1 MRYHPVTGYAAP
13 WLNPIKS
20 EDIYMVS
27 GLFALIGRIMLAL
40 LFIVSGVMKLTD
52 IPATAAVMTTVN
64 LPTSLALPAALL
76 EIIGGLMIM
85 FGVFTRLTALAFAAF
100 CLLTALLFHRETA
113 DPVQAAAALK
123 NIAIA
128 GGFLCLF
135 AFDQKSY
142 SFDAY
147 RARRQREAD
156 ARLVTRNDHDV
167 NDRTHNR
174 FADSSRTNADVIQ
187 DRDRRL

>member
-1 MRYHPVTGYAAP
+1 M
-13 WLNPIKS
+13 L
-20 EDIYMVS
+20 S

-40 LFIVSGVMKLTD
+40 LFIVSGTMKLTD
-52 IPATAAVMTTVN
+52 IPGTASFMASVN
-64 LPTSLALPAALL
+64 LPTNLALPTALF
-76 EIIGGLMIM
+76 EIVGGLMIL
-85 FGVFTRLTALAFAAF
+85 FGVFTRLTAVAFAAF

-113 DPVQAAAALK
+113 DPLQAAAALK

-156 ARLVTRNDHDV
+156 ARLVTRNEHDA
-167 NDRTHNR
+167 NDRSHNR
-174 FADSSRTNADVIQ
+174 FVDGPRTDTDTAY
-187 DRDRRL
+187 DRDRRI

>member
-1 MRYHPVTGYAAP
+1 M
-13 WLNPIKS
+13 L
-20 EDIYMVS
+20 S
-27 GLFALIGRIMLAL
+27 GFFALIGRIMLAL
-40 LFIVSGVMKLTD
+40 LFIISGVMKLAD
-52 IPATAAVMTTVN
+52 IPGTASYMATVN
-64 LPTSLALPAALL
+64 LPTNLALPTAIF
-76 EIIGGLMIM
+76 EIIGGLMIL
-85 FGVFTRLTALAFAAF
+85 FGIFTRLTALAFAAF

-147 RARRQREAD
+147 RARRQRKTD
-156 ARLVTRNDHDV
+156 ARLVARNDHDV
-167 NDRTHNR
+167 SDRTHNR
-174 FADSSRTNADVIQ
+174 FADSDRTNADAVH
-187 DRDRRL
+187 DRDRRI

>member
-1 MRYHPVTGYAAP
+1 VKP
-13 WLNPIKS
+13 
-20 EDIYMVS
+20 EDFYMVS

-40 LFIVSGVMKLTD
+40 LFIVSGAMKMSD
-52 IPATAAVMTTVN
+52 IPATAAAMASIN
-64 LPTSLALPAALL
+64 LPTSLALPTALF
-76 EIIGGLMIM
+76 EIIGGMMIM

-156 ARLVTRNDHDV
+156 DRLVTRNDYDL
-167 NDRTHNR
+167 NDPTHNR
-174 FADSSRTNADVIQ
+174 FADGDRTNPDFIPK
-187 DRDRRL
+187 RDR

>member
-1 MRYHPVTGYAAP
+1 MF
-13 WLNPIKS
+13 
-20 EDIYMVS
+20 S

-40 LFIVSGVMKLTD
+40 LFIVSGAMKLTD
-52 IPATAAVMTTVN
+52 ISGTAAYMASVN
-64 LPTSLALPAALL
+64 LPTNLALPTALF
-76 EIIGGLMIM
+76 EIIGGLMIV
-85 FGVFTRLTALAFAAF
+85 FGIFTRLTAFLFAAF

-135 AFDQKSY
+135 AYDQKSY

-147 RARRQREAD
+147 RARRRRDAD
-156 ARLVTRNDHDV
+156 NGVVADDRVVVTT
-167 NDRTHNR
+167 DRDNRDRPHNR
-174 FADSSRTNADVIQ
+174 FSDGDTNDLTP
-187 DRDRRL
+187 DHNRNRRF

>member
-1 MRYHPVTGYAAP
+1 M
-13 WLNPIKS
+13 L
-20 EDIYMVS
+20 S

-52 IPATAAVMTTVN
+52 IPATASYMASVN
-64 LPTSLALPAALL
+64 LPTNLALPVAWF
-76 EIIGGLMIM
+76 EIIGGVMIM
-85 FGVFTRLTALAFAAF
+85 FGIFTRLTALAFAAF

-113 DPVQAAAALK
+113 DPIQAAAALK

-147 RARRQREAD
+147 RARRRRDTD
-156 ARLVTRNDHDV
+156 ARLATRTDHDV
-167 NDRTHNR
+167 SDRAHNR
-174 FADSSRTNADVIQ
+174 FVDGHRTDTNIVH
-187 DRDRRL
+187 DRDRRI

>member
-1 MRYHPVTGYAAP
+1 
-13 WLNPIKS
+13 
-20 EDIYMVS
+20 MVS

-40 LFIVSGVMKLTD
+40 LFIVSGAMKMTD
-52 IPATAAVMTTVN
+52 IPVTAAAMASIN
-64 LPTSLALPAALL
+64 LPTSLALPTALF
-76 EIIGGLMIM
+76 EIIGGMMIM

-123 NIAIA
+123 NIAID
-128 GGFLCLF
+128 GGLLCLF

-156 ARLVTRNDHDV
+156 DRIVTRNDRDAEESA
-167 NDRTHNR
+167 TSR
-174 FADSSRTNADVIQ
+174 FADGDRARPDISRN
-187 DRDRRL
+187 RDRHH

>member
-1 MRYHPVTGYAAP
+1 M
-13 WLNPIKS
+13 L
-20 EDIYMVS
+20 S
-27 GLFALIGRIMLAL
+27 GLFALVGRVLLAL

-52 IPATAAVMTTVN
+52 IPATSGYMATVN
-64 LPTSLALPAALL
+64 LPTNLALPVAWF
-76 EIIGGLMIM
+76 EIIGGVMII
-85 FGVFTRLTALAFAAF
+85 FGIFTRLTALAFAAF

-147 RARRQREAD
+147 RARRRREAD
-156 ARLVTRNDHDV
+156 GRVVNRHDHDV
-167 NDRTHNR
+167 NDRTH
-174 FADSSRTNADVIQ
+174 SRIVDGDRTDADVIH
-187 DRDRRL
+187 DRDRRN